1 MGSEVQFSH
10 IPLGANFPSGPHE
23 FDIRE
28 EIERDK
34 IFCCDAMQGCISF
47 CMHVFLFTSA
57 FELHLLLN
65 TVCYPK

>member
-1 MGSEVQFSH
+1 MGSEVQFFH
-10 IPLGANFPSGPHE
+10 IPLGAKFPSGPHE

-34 IFCCDAMQGCISF
+34 IFYCDAMQSCISF
-47 CMHVFLFTSA
+47 CMHIFLFTSA

-65 TVCYPK
+65 TGFYPK